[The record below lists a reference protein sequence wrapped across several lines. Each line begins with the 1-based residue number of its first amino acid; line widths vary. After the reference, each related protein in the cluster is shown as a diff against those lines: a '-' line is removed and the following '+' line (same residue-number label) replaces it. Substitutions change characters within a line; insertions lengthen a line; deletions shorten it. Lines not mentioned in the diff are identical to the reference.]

1 MTQDLVHN
9 FRHMARNN
17 AWANWRLARACAG
30 FSQAEFQAPRVS
42 FFPSLSLTFNHILIC
57 DLYYVASLEGR
68 KDARAAFDDEE
79 PHPEP
84 AAYAAAQ
91 KAVDLRLIAYCDG
104 LTPAKLE
111 SMVGC
116 DRGQRGIMQDAV
128 GDVLAHLFQHQI
140 HHRGQAHAMLSSTAV
155 APPQLDEY
163 FMREDWQ
170 RRDAELKEMGV
181 RPV

>member
-17 AWANWRLARACAG
+17 AWANGRLAKACAG
-30 FSQAEFQAPRVS
+30 FSRAEFQAPRVS
-42 FFPSLSLTFNHILIC
+42 FFPSLSLTLNHILIC

-68 KDARAAFDDEE
+68 TDAREAFVDEE
-79 PHPEP
+79 PHPDP

-104 LTPAKLE
+104 LTAAKLE

-116 DRGQRGIMQDAV
+116 DRGERGIVLDQA

-155 APPQLDEY
+155 EPPQLDEY
-163 FMREDWQ
+163 FMRGDWKI
-170 RRDAELKEMGV
+170 RDAELAAMGI

>member
-9 FRHMARNN
+9 SRHMARNN
-17 AWANWRLARACAG
+17 AWANWRLALACKG
-30 FSQAEFQAPRVS
+30 FSRAEFQAPRVS

-68 KDARAAFDDEE
+68 RDARAAFDDEE
-79 PHPEP
+79 PHPDP

-91 KAVDLRLIAYCDG
+91 KEVDLRLIAYCDG
-104 LTPAKLE
+104 LTAAKLE
-111 SMVGC
+111 SIVNC
-116 DRGQRGIMQDAV
+116 DRGPRGMMQDQA

-140 HHRGQAHAMLSSTAV
+140 HHRGQAHAMLSSTTV

-170 RRDAELKEMGV
+170 RRDAELAELGV